1 MSRKYECVIVR
12 HHMAGA
18 KFLGVGGSEYT
29 ALEVAIGLAK
39 HGFEVFLQGIE
50 LSKPEKLIKLA
61 EFYGIPKEELRG
73 IGIGP
78 SNKHGKCVVFNTS
91 GDMLS
96 GPSHIIYFHFPSI
109 INPQVYYPG
118 IKGFMRLGGTVY
130 SLVNL
135 LLSPISMR
143 KTVLMIANSTLTAN
157 FIKKLYGIE
166 PVVVHP
172 PVNIKEIISQPV
184 LPRDRREKYFLIVSR
199 ISYEKQPHKVLI
211 LSSILKKLGL
221 RGWKILLVGARGR
234 YSDRIIKE
242 LYEKASFR
250 GLSEYIEIR
259 TNVDRDKLIDYF
271 RSAYAYIH
279 ITEKEHFGISVVE
292 AMAAGTPVIVP
303 KSSGSWIDVVN
314 MDNNYGLGY
323 SDYFELENCIKKI
336 VNDKNTWIK
345 LSRNAR
351 RRAKRFSRDRFHKEI
366 SRYTE
371 LVISKL
377 TGDEE
382 RLRT

>member
-12 HHMAGA
+12 HHTAGA
-18 KFLGVGGSEYT
+18 RFMGVGGSEYT
-29 ALEVAIGLAK
+29 ALEVAVGLAK

-50 LSKPEKLIKLA
+50 LSKPEKLVKLA
-61 EFYGIPKEELRG
+61 KFYGIPKEDLRG
-73 IGIGP
+73 IGIGS
-78 SNKHGKCVVFNTS
+78 SNKHNKCIVFNTS

-96 GPSHIIYFHFPSI
+96 GSSHIIYFHFPSI
-109 INPQVYYPG
+109 IHPQIYYPG
-118 IKGFMRLGGTVY
+118 IKGLMKLGGTIY
-130 SLVNL
+130 SLINFV
-135 LLSPISMR
+135 LSPIFMR
-143 KTVLMIANSTLTAN
+143 KVMLMIANSTLTAN
-157 FIKKLYGIE
+157 FIKNIYGVE
-166 PVVVHP
+166 PVVVYP
-172 PVNIKEIISQPV
+172 PVNIKGIVDQPI
-184 LPRDRREKYFLIVSR
+184 LPRAKREKYFLVISR
-199 ISYEKQPHKVLI
+199 ISYEKQPHRILI

-221 RGWKILLVGARGR
+221 HGWKILLVGARGR
-234 YSDRIIKE
+234 FSERIIKE
-242 LYEKASFR
+242 IYEKASLK
-250 GLSEYIEIR
+250 GLDKYFDIKV
-259 TNVDRDKLIDYF
+259 NVGRNELIDF
-271 RSAYAYIH
+271 LRRAYAYIH
-279 ITEKEHFGISVVE
+279 ITDREHFGISVVE

-336 VNDKNTWIK
+336 VNDENMWIK

-382 RLRT
+382 RLQT

>member
-1 MSRKYECVIVR
+1 
-12 HHMAGA
+12 MAGA

-39 HGFEVFLQGIE
+39 YGFEVFLQGIE

-73 IGIGP
+73 IGIGS
-78 SNKHGKCVVFNTS
+78 SNKHGECIVFNTS

-172 PVNIKEIISQPV
+172 PVNIKEIVSQPV
-184 LPRDRREKYFLIVSR
+184 LPRDEREKYFLIVSR

-250 GLSEYIEIR
+250 GLAEYIEIR
-259 TNVDRDKLIDYF
+259 TNVNRNELIDYL
-271 RSAYAYIH
+271 RKAYSYIH

-303 KSSGSWIDVVN
+303 KSSGSWIDIVN

-336 VNDKNTWIK
+336 VNDENTWIK

-366 SRYTE
+366 SKYTE